1 MPTNGQI
8 LIGNGTSYTL
18 ASVTGTANQVTV
30 APGVGSITLSL
41 PQSIATTSTPTFAS
55 MTLNNATGPQLSL
68 TGGTSNYILM
78 PASGAA
84 APTFSTRSA
93 GTKVVLFNSLAV
105 AAADYAIGY
114 TTSTLWNSVATTAAS
129 FAWYG
134 GTTQVA
140 TLSGVGSLSVTGE
153 VTAYSSDARLKTN
166 VAVITSA
173 LDKVNSLRGVTF
185 DWDQEKAGE
194 LDFFPRKDKD
204 VGVIAQDVQAVLP
217 EAVRNAPFDGN
228 TETNYLTV
236 QYEKLTALLIEAVKE
251 LKTEVDTLKVQ
262 IADLQN
268 KA

>member
-1 MPTNGQI
+1 
-8 LIGNGTSYTL
+8 
-18 ASVTGTANQVTV
+18 
-30 APGVGSITLSL
+30 
-41 PQSIATTSTPTFAS
+41 
-55 MTLNNATGPQLSL
+55 
-68 TGGTSNYILM
+68 M

-140 TLSGVGSLSVTGE
+140 TLTGAGSISVTGE

-185 DWDQEKAGE
+185 DWDQEKASE
-194 LDFFPRKDKD
+194 LEFHPRKDRD

-217 EAVRNAPFDGN
+217 EAVRNAPFDWDIN
-228 TETNYLTV
+228 TDSSRSGENYLTV

-251 LKTEVDTLKVQ
+251 LKTEVDTLKAE
-262 IADLQN
+262 IASLKN
-268 KA
+268 RA